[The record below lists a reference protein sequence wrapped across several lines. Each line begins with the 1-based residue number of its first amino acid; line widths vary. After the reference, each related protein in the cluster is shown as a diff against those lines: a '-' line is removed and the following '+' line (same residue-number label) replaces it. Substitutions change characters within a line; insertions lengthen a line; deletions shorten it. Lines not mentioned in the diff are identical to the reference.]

1 MMIGK
6 IIKITSDIIEI
17 QFKSSDLPS
26 IGMLLKTNS
35 NAILSVEVINSDT
48 SVSAIIISSTS
59 FVEVGQD
66 VISTKKGIMAP
77 VGKEV
82 LGRIFNVLG
91 EAIDGKPISTKQK
104 YEEVKINKVFEK
116 EFNKKSVFLE
126 TGIKAIDFFIP
137 IFEGNKV
144 GTFGGAGV
152 GKTLVIKE
160 IINNISKTSQ
170 KSNSLFVGIGERS
183 REGEELYREL
193 IESKLI
199 NKVGLYFAQMNETP
213 GARMK
218 LIYTA
223 ITTAEY
229 FRDVMKEDTYM
240 FIDNIYRYT
249 QAGSEV
255 SSSLGKIPSQSG
267 YQPTL
272 FSEISNIQE
281 RMSNNSN
288 GNITSFQTVFVPADD
303 ITDPATVAIFSHLDA
318 SLVLEREMASSGKY
332 PAIDPLASSS
342 NNINESTIG
351 KRHYD
356 AVIKT
361 KNHLQRFV
369 ELEDLLSVLGS
380 EGLTEEDN
388 IIIKRARMLSNFFTQ
403 NFNTA
408 EDFTQKKG
416 QFIKLEDTIKSVE
429 TILNG
434 ELDSLNPVD
443 FLYIGT
449 TEKLVKKVQDA
460 LEQEKLENQNLSN
473 KTKKYNKKRKK

>member
-1 MMIGK
+1 MAGK
-6 IIKITSDIIEI
+6 ITKITSDVIEI
-17 QFKSSDLPS
+17 QFPPKELPS
-26 IGMLLKTNS
+26 IGTLLKTKS
-35 NAILSVEVINSDT
+35 NTYLSTEVINSDS
-48 SVSAIIISSTS
+48 SVSAIIISSNDFLEMGES
-59 FVEVGQD
+59 VS
-66 VISTKKGIMAP
+66 STKKGIMAP

-91 EAIDGKPISTKQK
+91 EPIDRKPVSKKQK
-104 YEEVKINKVFEK
+104 YEEVKINKHIIK
-116 EFNKKSVFLE
+116 EFNKKSIFLE
-126 TGIKAIDFFIP
+126 TGIKAIDFFVP

-144 GTFGGAGV
+144 GIFGGAGV

-160 IINNISKTSQ
+160 IINNISASSQ

-183 REGEELYREL
+183 REGEELYKEL

-199 NKVGLYFAQMNETP
+199 DKVGLYFAQMNETP
-213 GARMK
+213 GARMR

-223 ITTAEY
+223 VTAAEY
-229 FRDVMKEDTYM
+229 FRDTMKENTYM

-272 FSEISNIQE
+272 VSEISNVQE
-281 RMSNNSN
+281 RMSNNKN

-303 ITDPATVAIFSHLDA
+303 ITDPATVAVFTHLDG
-318 SLVLEREMASSGKY
+318 SLVLEREMAAAGKY

-342 NNINESTIG
+342 NNISEKIIG
-351 KRHYD
+351 KRHYE

-361 KNHLQRFV
+361 KNYLQRFV
-369 ELEDLLSVLGS
+369 ELEDLLSVLGA
-380 EGLTEEDN
+380 EGLTEKDRQ
-388 IIIKRARMLSNFFTQ
+388 IIKRARMLSNFFTQ
-403 NFNTA
+403 NFTTA

-416 QFIKLEDTIKSVE
+416 QFIKIADTVKSVE

-434 ELDSLNPVD
+434 ELDSIDPTE

-449 TEKLVKKVQDA
+449 TEKLVEKVKLEKEREKA
-460 LEQEKLENQNLSN
+460 ELEQFS
-473 KTKKYNKKRKK
+473 KKPNKKKRYTK